1 MIACDN
7 TLMRIM
13 PEGTCIEDEI
23 RRLKDAKAGELLYET
38 KSYELNKIAMYE
50 QLLIKADI
58 SSKRVTIDYNVSFIK
73 L

>member
-1 MIACDN
+1 MDFNDN

-23 RRLKDAKAGELLYET
+23 RRLKDANPGELLYET
-38 KSYELNKIAMYE
+38 KSYEINKIAMYE
-50 QLLIKADI
+50 HLFTRAAI
-58 SSKRVTIDYNVSFIK
+58 STKQVTTDYNVSFIK